1 MESPSS
7 TDAHVRAL
15 IDAAIA
21 GQLTD
26 SQAEEL
32 SALGQEVTKLALL
45 FITRRIAQQDA
56 RIAELQG
63 KLAMAGPDNPSTASG
78 QKPPYVKPTTPKCTA
93 KPGARAGHVGA
104 RRPQPRRIDRRLMDL
119 AEANYADADADRLAK
134 RLLKHCDSSQSPFRD
149 LFTFLDRPEVPYDN
163 NLAERM
169 IRPPVI
175 PGGAQSGIRKN
186 SRSNRSEKGAATQ
199 ASLMSIYRTLKLRG
213 STGLAAGG
221 LDPVA
226 VLAAALRTTR
236 CRERAPAGSWHPPT
250 SYYRGRTGS

>member
-63 KLAMAGPDNPSTASG
+63 KLAMAGPDNPSTPSG
-78 QKPPYVKPTTPKCTA
+78 QKPPYVKPSTPKRTA
-93 KPGARAGHVGA
+93 KPGARPRHVA
-104 RRPQPRRIDRRLMDL
+104 R
-119 AEANYADADADRLAK
+119 
-134 RLLKHCDSSQSPFRD
+134 SP
-149 LFTFLDRPEVPYDN
+149 
-163 NLAERM
+163 
-169 IRPPVI
+169 
-175 PGGAQSGIRKN
+175 G
-186 SRSNRSEKGAATQ
+186 
-199 ASLMSIYRTLKLRG
+199 G
-213 STGLAAGG
+213 STG
-221 LDPVA
+221 D
-226 VLAAALRTTR
+226 
-236 CRERAPAGSWHPPT
+236 
-250 SYYRGRTGS
+250 